1 MIVKLFD
8 VKIGNKSGKKAHGMA
23 TETSYLR
30 INLYLGFY
38 TAVAVWE
45 LLLICICQKLSISSE
60 NPHPDLLHP
69 DLFMYKYSQLRGE
82 AETTVWDYLQS
93 RTVCTLC

>member
-1 MIVKLFD
+1 MVSKTIAEHCSSWSVKILGFLEFEWKWFIKKEKELLVIVKLFD

-45 LLLICICQKLSISSE
+45 LLLYMHLPKVV
-60 NPHPDLLHP
+60 
-69 DLFMYKYSQLRGE
+69 Y
-82 AETTVWDYLQS
+82 
-93 RTVCTLC
+93 